1 MHLAMFWKINDELG
15 ELHMVSFGGVSTKD
29 EILWFRTIL
38 ALSRL
43 IPSASERNEL
53 ITSSGS
59 LETSLW
65 FREINI
71 LKLNL

>member
-1 MHLAMFWKINDELG
+1 
-15 ELHMVSFGGVSTKD
+15 MVSFGGVSTKD